1 MTVLRAPA
9 SRPSRSARYGG
20 VLAPL
25 ALLLCGTAGV
35 AAASSAPP
43 GSVPWGFDAHR
54 LICEI
59 AWRELAPVVRERVV
73 DLIANDRPYERFSDA
88 CIWADLIRND
98 TTYQRYTTAHY
109 MNVAPGSPTV
119 DPDIHCRETY
129 CVIEAIRDLTAALA
143 DRSLDRA
150 KRREALLFLIHF
162 VADIHQPMHVA
173 RPDDRGGNDTRVRFF
188 EEETNLHT
196 VWDAGLVQRAML
208 DPWDASRLYGSITPA
223 ERRAWADLDP
233 LTWATESYL
242 IVERQAYR
250 GVASGAQLGEE
261 YADANR
267 HAVERR
273 IVQAGY
279 RLGLLLN
286 RLLGS

>member
-1 MTVLRAPA
+1 MIIAPTDASRARAAAGQRCSMLAIVLALAGAAAPFSSPSPRAP
-9 SRPSRSARYGG
+9 
-20 VLAPL
+20 L
-25 ALLLCGTAGV
+25 
-35 AAASSAPP
+35 
-43 GSVPWGFDAHR
+43 PWGFDGHR

-59 AWRELAPVVRERVV
+59 AWREMTPAVRERVG
-73 DLIANDRPYERFSDA
+73 DLVANDRPYERFSDA
-88 CIWADLIRND
+88 CVWADLIRND

-109 MNVAPGSPTV
+109 MNVAPGSATL
-119 DPDIHCRETY
+119 DPAIHCRETY
-129 CVIEAIRDLTAALA
+129 CVIEAIRDLTAAVG

-150 KRREALLFLIHF
+150 KRREALLFLVHF
-162 VADIHQPMHVA
+162 VGDIHQPMHVA
-173 RPDDRGGNDTRVRFF
+173 RPGDRGGNDTRVRFF

-196 VWDAGLVQRAML
+196 VWDAGLVQRGML
-208 DPWDASRLYGSITPA
+208 DPWDASRLHESITPA

-233 LTWATESYL
+233 LAWATESYL

-286 RLLGS
+286 RLLGA